1 MNYEEQEFLSK
12 DNIFLRSLTVA
23 VVKAAQ
29 AISSEADGPRK
40 VLAGQILDNPTW
52 GRNKFAV
59 NVASQSGVN
68 SLITPVWNGGIV
80 SFTYPVDRTAF
91 DGALDTACS
100 GIWNAEAKVPTP

>member
-1 MNYEEQEFLSK
+1 MNYEEQEFFSK
-12 DNIFLRSLTVA
+12 DNAFLRSLTVA
-23 VVKAAQ
+23 VVKTAQ

-68 SLITPVWNGGIV
+68 TLVTPVWNGGNI
-80 SFTYPVDRTAF
+80 SFTYPANRTAF
-91 DGALDTACS
+91 DTALDSACS
-100 GIWNAEAKVPTP
+100 AVWNAEAKVPTP